1 MTESG
6 QEQSASTPADR
17 VGDGMKRESDVQ
29 ELDRLV
35 ANARIALDERYSQ
48 ALQAL
53 RVVERYLRSP
63 SITEGEGAPEGKL

>member
-17 VGDGMKRESDVQ
+17 VGDGIEREIDVQ
-29 ELDRLV
+29 ELNRLL

-53 RVVERYLRSP
+53 RVVERYLRS
-63 SITEGEGAPEGKL
+63 SYFIKGDGAPEGKQ